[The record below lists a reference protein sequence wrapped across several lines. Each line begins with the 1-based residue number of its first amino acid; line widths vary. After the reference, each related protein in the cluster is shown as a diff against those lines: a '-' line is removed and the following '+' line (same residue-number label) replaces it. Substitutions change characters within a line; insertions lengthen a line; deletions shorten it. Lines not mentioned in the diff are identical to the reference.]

1 MSNDKAAKMTKPT
14 AKAAFDTETIRALA
28 DILNETSLTEIEV
41 EDQGLRIRVARQAT
55 VQQVSVAAPQQFS
68 TPLPVAAAS
77 PLSPVAPAANV
88 NTAAQGAVPSPM
100 VGTAYLASAPDKP
113 NLVEIGQTVKVGQT
127 LLIIEAMKTFN
138 EIPSPR
144 AGKVVEILVTNGDP
158 VEFGQPLVVVA

>member
-14 AKAAFDTETIRALA
+14 AKTAFDTDTIRALA
-28 DILNETSLTEIEV
+28 EILNETSLTEIEV
-41 EDQGLRIRVARQAT
+41 EDQGLRIRVARQAN
-55 VQQVSVAAPQQFS
+55 VQQVSVAAPQFS
-68 TPLPVAAAS
+68 APLPVAAPSA
-77 PLSPVAPAANV
+77 LSSVAAAANV
-88 NTAAQGAVPSPM
+88 NTAAQGTVPSPM

-113 NLVEIGQTVKVGQT
+113 NFVEIGQSVKVGQT

-144 AGKVVEILVTNGDP
+144 AGKVVEILVGSGDP